1 MHFVGLYAARGSRLC
16 KLGYNSSESCDQFQL
31 GEMIRFLTRKGLL
44 NLVPFQAVSPDDP
57 DFIWPQAYS
66 GDIADLI
73 ADLRAWPEYQ
83 IDGNHRHCGARVK
96 MIPSLKYVQDC
107 IQQGAG
113 IRINLWRAD
122 RAAHT
127 WNISQSTPGSKE
139 PFVVGGEIVGEKI
152 RVFDF
157 TASFSEVAAGSWDR
171 SHTDE
176 AAKRLFT
183 AEKWV
188 WTPEKEEESDR
199 LRPSGLAFKF

>member
-1 MHFVGLYAARGSRLC
+1 MHFVGLYVARGARLC

-31 GEMIRFLTRKGLL
+31 GEMIKFLTRKGLL
-44 NLVPFQAVSPDDP
+44 NLVPFQTVLPDDP

-66 GDIADLI
+66 GDVADLI

-96 MIPSLKYVQDC
+96 VIPTLKYVYDC

-113 IRINLWRAD
+113 IKINIWRTD

-127 WNISQSTPGSKE
+127 WIIPQSTPGKKL
-139 PFVVGGEIVGEKI
+139 PFVVGGEPVGDNKKI
-152 RVFDF
+152 FDF
-157 TASFSEVAAGSWDR
+157 TAASSEGAMGNWDR

-176 AAKRLFT
+176 AAKLLFT

-188 WTPEKEEESDR
+188 WTPEKEEESNR
-199 LRPSGLAFKF
+199 LRPNGFAFKF